1 MLAGFIVWSVVA
13 VLLCGIGIW
22 ALKAKNAV
30 GFFAGIKPPEVD
42 DVKKYNHAVAK
53 IWFVYAGIFE
63 LFGIP
68 LLFLKQNPP
77 LFVIPILGVV
87 MASIGLAIAYTL
99 IEAKHQKKQK

>member
-1 MLAGFIVWSVVA
+1 MLTGFIVWSIVA
-13 VLLCGIGIW
+13 VLLCGIGMW
-22 ALKAKNAV
+22 ALKAKQAV

-42 DVKKYNHAVAK
+42 DVKKYNRSVAL
-53 IWFVYAGIFE
+53 IWFVYAGVFE

-68 LLFLKQNPP
+68 FLFLKQNSS

-99 IEAKHQKKQK
+99 VESKHQKK